1 MKMKNLTAPRW
12 WLMIARGILYI
23 LIGATMFVFATTY
36 SAQAGQL
43 IGAMAILAGILQLL
57 FAYSNRLDKNN
68 IWGVLHGI
76 TDIGFGIAIVLF
88 SKGTIG
94 GFVDML
100 GFWAMM
106 YAFLQAVQAMYG
118 FMGARGVRG
127 AAGIS
132 GSSFVHFAS
141 VLAAGGLTFTLLLLP
156 AGFTDSMG
164 FIGVFPIIL
173 GILIIVLTT
182 QMRTQA
188 TSVL

>member
-1 MKMKNLTAPRW
+1 
-12 WLMIARGILYI
+12 
-23 LIGATMFVFATTY
+23 MFVFANTY
-36 SAQAGQL
+36 SVQSGQL
-43 IGAMAILAGILQLL
+43 IGSMASLAGVLQLI
-57 FAYSNRLDKNN
+57 FSASNRGDKNN
-68 IWGVLHGI
+68 IWGILHGI
-76 TDIGFGIAIVLF
+76 TDVSFGIAIAIF
-88 SKGTIG
+88 SKGTIQ
-94 GFVDML
+94 GFVDIL

-132 GSSFVHFAS
+132 SSSFVHFAN

-188 TSVL
+188 TDSL